1 MPEYNPNDPST
12 FTVAAF
18 EMGELPDA
26 IKAEDLLGYNCLIL
40 GVGIELESDTFWEF
54 EPGQDARYPDGKRA
68 TGQLAHVVAYRPGSA
83 EDESGLP
90 KDVKFTDS
98 LFPAVFWQTI
108 TKRVAERSFR
118 QGRPF
123 PFSLTKT
130 PPNAGGKQMFVTL
143 PIRDAEVHDI
153 LALLFNKYIVETS
166 GLPDDA
172 PLSAL
177 VEMIHE
183 TREIEAPGNVVDAE
197 ILSD

>member
-1 MPEYNPNDPST
+1 MPEYNSNDPST
-12 FTVAAF
+12 FTVSAF

-98 LFPAVFWQTI
+98 LFP
-108 TKRVAERSFR
+108 
-118 QGRPF
+118 
-123 PFSLTKT
+123 
-130 PPNAGGKQMFVTL
+130 
-143 PIRDAEVHDI
+143 
-153 LALLFNKYIVETS
+153 
-166 GLPDDA
+166 
-172 PLSAL
+172 
-177 VEMIHE
+177 
-183 TREIEAPGNVVDAE
+183 
-197 ILSD
+197 